1 MTCISRRVLAP
12 STYSTIPDLN
22 PVGTQLKT
30 KKKHYIL
37 TAKTSIILVL
47 KILSKKL
54 KYFT

>member
-37 TAKTSIILVL
+37 TAKTSIIKVL